1 MMYMYGGN
9 FSKKRLK
16 NEHCSLSHLSVFT
29 GKKKKSNATTG
40 MQFRRHNYKADSQ
53 KCGEKRCVY
62 TNTWKCIGEYA
73 TKTDSIEVE
82 LRNNRVGFQCV
93 LYTPII

>member
-1 MMYMYGGN
+1 MYGGN

-29 GKKKKSNATTG
+29 EKKKKKKKPNSTTG

-53 KCGEKRCVY
+53 KCGEKKDVFVQIHG
-62 TNTWKCIGEYA
+62 N
-73 TKTDSIEVE
+73 V
-82 LRNNRVGFQCV
+82 
-93 LYTPII
+93 